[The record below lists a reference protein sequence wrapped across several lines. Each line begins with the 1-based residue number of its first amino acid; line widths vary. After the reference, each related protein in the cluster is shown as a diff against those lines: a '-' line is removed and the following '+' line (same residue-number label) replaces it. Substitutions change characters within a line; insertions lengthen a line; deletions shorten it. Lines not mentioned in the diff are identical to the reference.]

1 MGGAIMGDGEGRDRE
16 KGKGS
21 VYTPGEVP
29 ANFSAMV
36 APMHPTKY
44 SYHRNPQIITWT
56 VE

>member
-44 SYHRNPQIITWT
+44 SYHRNPQIIT
-56 VE
+56 